1 MNKKDLLIK
10 FQKKILNG
18 KELSSIILDS
28 IKIESD
34 YIINK
39 FQLSPPHL
47 KIIQIG
53 NKSDSTL
60 YVTNKIRCCSSIGWK
75 STYIQLNNDVSLYEL
90 LSIIQL
96 SNEDNE
102 INGIIIQ
109 LPLPIQLEP
118 YKLEIL
124 NTITITKDIDGLN
137 PVNMGKNIEKKNHIS
152 RNEMIDIPNS
162 CLSSLSSLSS
172 PINTK
177 DLQQINDNLNYNKEK
192 YDKIKDK
199 NLFCIVPPTAL
210 GVMELLRLGIY
221 FQNSLLEYK
230 KWACESQ
237 WNQRKEIKRDFN
249 LIGYD
254 STVLGRSI
262 IAGLPISI
270 LLEKLNST
278 VTTCHALTKDKDTK
292 IKNCDILVSAVGKVN
307 LVKNENVNKDSIVI
321 DVGINIFNGK
331 VVGDCD
337 FESIIHKVKFIS
349 PVPNGVGRMTVVML
363 LSNLLKVW
371 KYQNKI
377 YI

>member
-1 MNKKDLLIK
+1 MNKKELLLK

-18 KELSSIILDS
+18 KELSLIILDS

-60 YVTNKIRCCSSIGWK
+60 YVNNKIRCCSSIGWR
-75 STYIQLNNDVSLYEL
+75 STYIKLNDDVSLYEV
-90 LSIIQL
+90 LSLIHL

-124 NTITITKDIDGLN
+124 NTINITKDIDGLN
-137 PVNMGKNIEKKNHIS
+137 PINMGKNIEKKNHIS
-152 RNEMIDIPNS
+152 RNEMIDIPS
-162 CLSSLSSLSS
+162 QMMTRDLAQQV
-172 PINTK
+172 K
-177 DLQQINDNLNYNKEK
+177 DSINYNKEK
-192 YDKIKDK
+192 YDRIKDK

-210 GVMELLRLGIY
+210 GVMELLRLAIY

-292 IKNCDILVSAVGKVN
+292 IKNCNILVSAVGKVN
-307 LVKNENVNKDSIVI
+307 LVNNENVSKESIVI
-321 DVGINIFNGK
+321 DVGINILNGK

-337 FESIIHKVKFIS
+337 LESIIHKVNYIS

-363 LSNLLKVW
+363 LNNLLKVW